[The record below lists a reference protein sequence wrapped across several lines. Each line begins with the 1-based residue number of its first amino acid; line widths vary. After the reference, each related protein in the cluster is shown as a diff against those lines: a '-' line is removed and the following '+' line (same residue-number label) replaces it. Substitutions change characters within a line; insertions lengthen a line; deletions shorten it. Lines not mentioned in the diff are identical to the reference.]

1 MENLRTALE
10 EMEAL
15 SAELEGEETED
26 ADAVVRAAE

>member
-15 SAELEGEETED
+15 TAELEGEEANGDEV
-26 ADAVVRAAE
+26 AVRAAE